1 MTLLVIFLVLV
12 FLFSLVSGRVE
23 RSVVTG
29 PMVFAA
35 AGLLVYSALPEACTL
50 EITSPVVQAVAELTL
65 AVALFSAATH
75 TSLREVTRESQLPI
89 RLLGIGMPLAI
100 LAGTLVAVLLLGDIP
115 LWEAAILA
123 TVLAPTDDN
132 VAPSVVNSRL
142 VPPRIR
148 QALDVESGLNDAV
161 CLPLLVLFIA
171 LSGVRFHGEQS
182 WLVFTAWQIGF
193 GLLVGLGLG
202 WLGGLLM
209 TRAEGRG
216 WMAQRAKQLAMLA
229 LAVLSWGLAEHAL
242 GGNGFI
248 AAFVAGGALRMR
260 YEDAH
265 QHMTRFDKAWGDFL
279 VYMVFFAFGVIVAPE
294 LGSITAGIWLYA
306 LLSLTL
312 VRLLPVALSLVG
324 TRLQPAS
331 VLFVGWFGPR
341 GLASIILG
349 LVYLEKQ
356 TRLSVNSTIVLAM
369 MAAVLLSVLAHGV
382 SANPAIRLYAGR
394 VADLTPDAPEYA

>member
-1 MTLLVIFLVLV
+1 LL
-12 FLFSLVSGRVE
+12 S
-23 RSVVTG
+23 
-29 PMVFAA
+29 
-35 AGLLVYSALPEACTL
+35 
-50 EITSPVVQAVAELTL
+50 
-65 AVALFSAATH
+65 
-75 TSLREVTRESQLPI
+75 
-89 RLLGIGMPLAI
+89 
-100 LAGTLVAVLLLGDIP
+100 DIP

-161 CLPLLVLFIA
+161 CLPLLVLFVG

-182 WLVFTAWQIGF
+182 WLAFTAWQIGF
-193 GLLVGLGLG
+193 GLLAGLGIGL
-202 WLGGLLM
+202 LGGLLM
-209 TRAEGRG
+209 TRAEGQG

-229 LAVLSWGLAEHAL
+229 LAVLSWGLAEHVL

-265 QHMTRFDKAWGDFL
+265 QHMNRFDEAWGDL
-279 VYMVFFAFGVIVAPE
+279 LIYMVFFAFGVIIAPE
-294 LGSITAGIWLYA
+294 LGNITGQLWLYA

-312 VRLLPVALSLVG
+312 VRLLPVALSLMG
-324 TRLQPAS
+324 TKLQPAS

-369 MAAVLLSVLAHGV
+369 IATVLLSVLAHGL
-382 SANPAIRLYAGR
+382 SANPAIRLYTGR
-394 VADLTPDAPEYA
+394 VVDSAPVAPESA